1 MFQLI
6 NPLWLFAI
14 GGISIPLIIHL
25 WNIKKGK
32 TLKIGS
38 ISLLGESS
46 RQSARSLKLIDLLLL
61 FLRCLLLIILAL
73 ILAGPLWNSKI
84 NTSAN
89 KGWIL
94 IEKQNLTE
102 TSSQFKAE
110 IDSLSK
116 LGYEFHFFEPGFQY
130 AKLEDALNENKSEI
144 GSEQLLPYWSLIK
157 LLEYEIPENTQVF
170 LFTPNLL
177 NRLGTERPLV
187 THPIQWKTYTPS
199 DSTATWIENAWFNES
214 DSVNVTIATSSPN
227 KTTFKTIAIDPA
239 SKNSQFE
246 FNIQNGKA
254 SLKFKNKK
262 QGDSLT
268 VTIDTATIRIAIY
281 TDKFK
286 NDASYLRAAFSAIK
300 KYTYRKI
307 KLTEYSTINIPS
319 GQNIIFWLSE
329 TAIPPGI
336 VPLNLFF
343 KYEKGNIE
351 DINSQLSLSPSM
363 SSIENEDIKL
373 FKRNAYPENLAGGLP
388 VWEDGFGKP
397 VLDLQM
403 ENKLSVFHFYSRF
416 NPDWNEL
423 VWSNDFAKAL
433 IPIIIPDQHSSEIH
447 PSDKRIVKQDQ
458 IVPNFIKESDTY
470 GVKNQE
476 SQKSLENQ
484 FWLALISIFV
494 LERYLTFRNNLS

>member
-61 FLRCLLLIILAL
+61 FLRCLLLIIVAL

-157 LLEYEIPENTQVF
+157 LLEDEIPENTQVF

-239 SKNSQFE
+239 SRNSPFE
-246 FNIQNGKA
+246 FNIQNAKA

-262 QGDSLT
+262 QGDSLP

-363 SSIENEDIKL
+363 SSIEKEDIKL

-447 PSDKRIVKQDQ
+447 PSDKRIVRQDQ

>member
-61 FLRCLLLIILAL
+61 FLRCLLLIIVAL

-157 LLEYEIPENTQVF
+157 LLEDEIPENTQVF

-239 SKNSQFE
+239 SRNSPFE
-246 FNIQNGKA
+246 FNIQNAKA

-262 QGDSLT
+262 QGDSLP

-363 SSIENEDIKL
+363 SSIEKEDIKL
-373 FKRNAYPENLAGGLP
+373 LKRNAYPENLAGGLP

-397 VLDLQM
+397 LLDLQM

-447 PSDKRIVKQDQ
+447 PSDKRIVRQDQ

>member
-102 TSSQFKAE
+102 TYSQFKAK
-110 IDSLSK
+110 IDSLSN

-130 AKLEDALNENKSEI
+130 AKFEDALNESKSEI
-144 GSEQLLPYWSLIK
+144 GSAQLLPYWSLIQ
-157 LLEYEIPENTQVF
+157 LLEDKIPENTQVF

-187 THPIQWKTYTPS
+187 NHRIQWETYTPS

-214 DSVNVTIATSSPN
+214 DSVNVTIADSSPN
-227 KTTFKTIAIDPA
+227 KTTFTTVTIDP
-239 SKNSQFE
+239 SSNNSTFE
-246 FNIQNGKA
+246 FDIQNGKA

-262 QGDSLT
+262 QGDSLP

-286 NDASYLRAAFSAIK
+286 NDASYLRA
-300 KYTYRKI
+300 
-307 KLTEYSTINIPS
+307 
-319 GQNIIFWLSE
+319 
-329 TAIPPGI
+329 
-336 VPLNLFF
+336 
-343 KYEKGNIE
+343 
-351 DINSQLSLSPSM
+351 
-363 SSIENEDIKL
+363 
-373 FKRNAYPENLAGGLP
+373 
-388 VWEDGFGKP
+388 
-397 VLDLQM
+397 
-403 ENKLSVFHFYSRF
+403 
-416 NPDWNEL
+416 
-423 VWSNDFAKAL
+423 
-433 IPIIIPDQHSSEIH
+433 
-447 PSDKRIVKQDQ
+447 
-458 IVPNFIKESDTY
+458 
-470 GVKNQE
+470 
-476 SQKSLENQ
+476 
-484 FWLALISIFV
+484 
-494 LERYLTFRNNLS
+494 